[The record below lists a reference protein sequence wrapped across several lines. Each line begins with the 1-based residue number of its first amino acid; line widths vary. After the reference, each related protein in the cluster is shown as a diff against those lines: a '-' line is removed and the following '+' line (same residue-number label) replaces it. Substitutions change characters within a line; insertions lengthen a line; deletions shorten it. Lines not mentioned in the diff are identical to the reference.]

1 MSAGATLV
9 ELVAVA
15 IGGGAGAAGRHQL
28 DTYLK
33 SRRGWAP
40 LWSLAVVNLL
50 GTIALG
56 VVLGFV
62 LQHPG
67 ALQQPEALQP
77 SGGAA
82 SALGKSFNGDSPL
95 SILFPLIGVGVAG
108 GFTTFS
114 TAMVEVFTQPQ
125 PARRIVG
132 VAAMLLACCAVFLPA
147 IWGGAALAGA

>member
-15 IGGGAGAAGRHQL
+15 IGGGAGAAARYQL

-40 LWSLAVVNLL
+40 LWSLAVINLL

-82 SALGKSFNGDSPL
+82 SAL